1 MDAWT
6 EPSNRHKSHL
16 LNPLMTTKKMSTK
29 RERRRRIPW
38 KIVNK
43 APTEIGQCRRFP
55 IHAVCAFSIINCQ
68 ACPPANPATNFL
80 LVVGSFFFKLN
91 RYQKFGVIDAH
102 THTLPHPLIM
112 VQNLWL
118 CACCHCS
125 VIIENDSSKFTTRR
139 QFTDKGG
146 RRHTDRHA
154 VYQQQHSVWIKK
166 ICVLGYN
173 VFNRV
178 REIRVLFFS
187 SFENRDRTDNMP

>member
-1 MDAWT
+1 MENCKQNTNW
-6 EPSNRHKSHL
+6 NRSMQKISDSCCAL
-16 LNPLMTTKKMSTK
+16 LASSIAK
-29 RERRRRIPW
+29 RARQ
-38 KIVNK
+38 
-43 APTEIGQCRRFP
+43 PTRQLIFFLLLVHFFYEIGKP
-55 IHAVCAFSIINCQ
+55 IWTDTKSLESS
-68 ACPPANPATNFL
+68 T
-80 LVVGSFFFKLN
+80 
-91 RYQKFGVIDAH
+91 H

-146 RRHTDRHA
+146 RRHTDRHT
-154 VYQQQHSVWIKK
+154 VYQQQHSVWIKN

-187 SFENRDRTDNMP
+187 SCENRDRTDNMP